1 VKLVI
6 QIPCFNEEQVLP
18 VTLSHLP
25 RAVPGF
31 DVVEWLVVDDGS
43 KDATSEVARRCGVDH
58 VVRLPRNRGLARAFL
73 AGLEAGLA
81 AGADVIVNTD
91 ADNQYDARDLPKL
104 VAPILAGE
112 ADLVVGARPID
123 GIAHFSPAK
132 RLLQKLGSAVVRF
145 VSGTRVPDAPSGFR
159 AMTREAA
166 MRLNVFGNYTYTLE
180 TLIQAGQSG
189 MAIACVPVR
198 VNGETRPSRLVKSS
212 AHYVLKSSM
221 TIVRMF
227 VVYKP
232 MRFFA
237 LIAALFA
244 LPGVALGARYLWLD
258 AHGEGRGHVQS
269 LILAA
274 MLVGVSVAMGMLGV
288 VGDLLAVNRKLLEES
303 RLRLRRLSVTEP
315 TAVSTTISRTG

>member
-1 VKLVI
+1 MKLVI
-6 QIPCFNEEQVLP
+6 QIPCFNEAEVLP
-18 VTLSHLP
+18 LTLSQLP
-25 RAVPGF
+25 RSVAGF
-31 DVVEWLVVDDGS
+31 DSVEWLVVDDGS
-43 KDATSEVARRCGVDH
+43 RDGTGQVARRCGVDH
-58 VVRLPRNRGLARAFL
+58 VVTLPRNRGLARAFL
-73 AGLEAGLA
+73 AGLEAALA

-104 VAPILAGE
+104 AEPILRGE
-112 ADLVVGARPID
+112 ADLVVGARPIGD
-123 GIAHFSPAK
+123 IAHFSLTK
-132 RLLQKLGSAVVRF
+132 RALQKIGSAVVRV

-212 AHYVLKSSM
+212 AHYVLKSSA
-221 TIVRMF
+221 TILRMF

-237 LIAALFA
+237 LLAGLFA
-244 LPGVALGARYLWLD
+244 LPGLTLGLRYLWLD

-274 MLVGVSVAMGMLGV
+274 MFVGVSMGMAMLGV
-288 VGDLLAVNRKLLEES
+288 VGDLLSVNRRLLEET
-303 RLRLRRLSVTEP
+303 RLRLRRSDGR
-315 TAVSTTISRTG
+315 STLGPRTLERAG

>member
-1 VKLVI
+1 MKLII

-25 RAVPGF
+25 RQVEGF

-43 KDATSEVARRCGVDH
+43 RDGTSEVARRCGVDH

-104 VAPILAGE
+104 VAPILSGE

-123 GIAHFSPAK
+123 GIAHFSPVK
-132 RLLQKLGSAVVRF
+132 RLLQKLGSAVVRL

-189 MAIACVPVR
+189 MAIVCVPVR
-198 VNGETRPSRLVKSS
+198 VNGETRPSRLVKNS

-232 MRFFA
+232 LRFFA
-237 LIAALFA
+237 LLSALFA
-244 LPGVALGARYLWLD
+244 LPGLALGARYLWLD
-258 AHGEGRGHVQS
+258 THGEGRGHVQS

-274 MLVGVSVAMGMLGV
+274 MCVGISMGMGMLGI
-288 VGDLLAVNRKLLEES
+288 VGDLLSVNRKLLEEN
-303 RLRLRRLSVTEP
+303 RLRLRRLSERRVD
-315 TAVSTTISRTG
+315 ATGSSDGHP